1 MKKFKF
7 SQRKKIVTCAATVAT
22 LAASFAI
29 TSSVGTKKADEP
41 TVSELNETQSSN
53 ENLEKP
59 TAEVIPEIEMKSI
72 SSSKA
77 KNVNNETP
85 QKESPSAAEGQTDA
99 KTKTNPKSDNNVS
112 ANNKAS
118 QSKNEKM
125 FDFSAWNKACPPT
138 LVVVN
143 KDNPIPEDYPLS
155 IESYNGKQINAAL
168 KNDLDSM
175 IHAAAKDGIKIFIF
189 SGYRTIEK
197 QTGLFNAEVSKWKKH
212 GYNSQDAQVKAA
224 SVVARPRTSE
234 HNTGLAID
242 FNCVS
247 DDFFK
252 TKEYAWLV
260 KNAAKYGFILRYA
273 KDKIDKT
280 GVIYEPWHFRYVGK
294 EHAPKIMASGL
305 CLEEYISQLNKY

>member
-1 MKKFKF
+1 MKKFKL
-7 SQRKKIVTCAATVAT
+7 SNRKKIATGAATVAT

-59 TAEVIPEIEMKSI
+59 TSNVIPEIETKSI

-77 KNVNNETP
+77 QNVNKETP
-85 QKESPSAAEGQTDA
+85 QKERPSAAEGQTDA

-118 QSKNEKM
+118 QNKNEKM

-168 KNDLDSM
+168 KNDLDAM
-175 IHAAAKDGIKIFIF
+175 INAAAKDGIKIFIY
-189 SGYRTIEK
+189 SGYRTIEEQTRYFKSQTLMYQK
-197 QTGLFNAEVSKWKKH
+197 Q
-212 GYNSQDAQVKAA
+212 GYSEQDAQAKAA
-224 SVVARPRTSE
+224 MSVARPRTSE

-242 FNCVS
+242 FNCVM

-260 KNAAKYGFILRYA
+260 KNAAEYGFILRYA
-273 KDKIDKT
+273 KDKLDKT

-305 CLEEYISQLNKY
+305 CLEEYIAQLQK

>member
-7 SQRKKIVTCAATVAT
+7 SQRKKIVTGAATVAT

-59 TAEVIPEIEMKSI
+59 TSKVIPEIETKSI

-77 KNVNNETP
+77 KNVNKETP
-85 QKESPSAAEGQTDA
+85 QKERPSAAAGQTDA
-99 KTKTNPKSDNNVS
+99 KTKTNPKSDNNIS
-112 ANNKAS
+112 DNNKAG
-118 QSKNEKM
+118 QSKNAKM
-125 FDFSAWNKACPPT
+125 FDFSAWNRSCHPT

-155 IESYNGKQINAAL
+155 LESYNGKQINAAL
-168 KNDLDSM
+168 KNDLDAM
-175 IHAAAKDGIKIFIF
+175 INTAAKDGVKIFIY
-189 SGYRTIEK
+189 SGYRTIEEQTRYFKSQTSMYKK
-197 QTGLFNAEVSKWKKH
+197 Q
-212 GYNSQDAQVKAA
+212 GYSEQDAQAKAA
-224 SVVARPRTSE
+224 MSVARPRTSE

-242 FNCVS
+242 FNCVR

-252 TKEYAWLV
+252 TNEYAWLI
-260 KNAAKYGFILRYA
+260 KNAVEYGFILRYA
-273 KDKIDKT
+273 KDKVDKT

-305 CLEEYISQLNKY
+305 CLEEYIAQLQK